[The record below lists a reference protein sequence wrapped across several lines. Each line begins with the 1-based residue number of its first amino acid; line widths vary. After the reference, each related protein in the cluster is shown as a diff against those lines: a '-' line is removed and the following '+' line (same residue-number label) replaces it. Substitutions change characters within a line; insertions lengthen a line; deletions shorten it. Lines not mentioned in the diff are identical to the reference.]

1 MMNEGDK
8 KIFVSRIIP
17 DSGINLLTEAG
28 YSVDIWPEDRPIPQ
42 DVFIQR
48 AGNANA
54 VICTI
59 SEKIDSDFLKACSHL
74 EIVSQFGAGYDNIDI
89 GTATVFRIPVG
100 NTPGAMSN
108 ATADIAFGLM
118 IGVSRKM
125 FYMFR
130 TIERGEWS
138 FFRPMA
144 HLGMELKNKT
154 LGIFGLGTIGLEMA
168 KRCKG
173 AYDMDIIYCNRNRN
187 ATAERLLGARYVS
200 FEELLEESDVL
211 SVHSV
216 LSAQT
221 KGIFNRTAFE
231 KMKPTSIFINTSRGS
246 VHNEIDLIHALKNG
260 TIWGAGLD
268 VTNPEPMHKNNPLLQ
283 MENVCVLPHIGSA
296 TLEARSEMS
305 RMAAENIVQFF
316 KTGRFNNIVN
326 AELLP

>member
-1 MMNEGDK
+1 MMNEGHK

-28 YSVDIWPEDRPIPQ
+28 FFVDIWPEDRPIPQ

-48 AGNANA
+48 AGNADA
-54 VICTI
+54 LICLSADT
-59 SEKIDSDFLKACSHL
+59 IDSSFLTACSHL
-74 EIVSQFGAGYDNIDI
+74 EIISQFAAGYDNIDI
-89 GTATVFRIPVG
+89 AAATKLRIPVG

-130 TIERGEWS
+130 TIEKGEWS

-168 KRCKG
+168 RRCKG
-173 AYDMDIIYCNRNRN
+173 AYEMDIIYCNRNRN

-221 KGIFNRTAFE
+221 KGVFNRTAFE
-231 KMKPTSIFINTSRGS
+231 KMKSTSIFINTSRGG

-268 VTNPEPMHKNNPLLQ
+268 VTNPEPMHKDNPLLQ

-305 RMAAENIVQFF
+305 RMAAENIVQFY